1 MKALYDCYQTQVH
14 MSDALWGQITWNV
27 GVWTGER
34 FMAGLSK
41 ENRMA
46 QAQKKAWTPW
56 WFLGRSFYSQSL
68 QGRAAGC
75 VTILWLIAGVV
86 IGCCSR
92 NLNHQPFG
100 GGPGLDRRAQ
110 RFLSG
115 GYAHYPRGNQ
125 DLPNCRTF
133 FFPFGIL
140 SPMLKLQYSGHLI
153 WRANSLGKTDAR
165 KDWGQEEKE
174 TTEDETVGWHHWL
187 NDMSLSKFWE
197 IVKDREAWHA
207 SVHGITQSQTQL
219 SNNSIIY

>member
-140 SPMLKLQYSGHLI
+140 SPMLKLQYSGHLM
-153 WRANSLGKTDAR
+153 WRPNSLGKALMLGKIEGRRRRGRQRMRWLDGIIDSMTWAWANSRRWWRTRKPALLQYMGLQRAR
-165 KDWGQEEKE
+165 HNLVTKQ
-174 TTEDETVGWHHWL
+174 
-187 NDMSLSKFWE
+187 
-197 IVKDREAWHA
+197 
-207 SVHGITQSQTQL
+207 
-219 SNNSIIY
+219 